1 MCTESNAN
9 SLLLI
14 GKKSMSSRL
23 TFAVFSAFDHGGFFD
38 VKWLGLGNTV
48 RDTIIRIGNNGR
60 AIEAHGGIRI

>member
-1 MCTESNAN
+1 
-9 SLLLI
+9 
-14 GKKSMSSRL
+14 MSSRL
-23 TFAVFSAFDHGGFFD
+23 TFAVFSEFDHGGLFD

>member
-1 MCTESNAN
+1 MCNESSAN

-14 GKKSMSSRL
+14 AKKSVSSRL
-23 TFAVFSAFDHGGFFD
+23 TFAVFSEFDHGGLFD

-60 AIEAHGGIRI
+60 AIEAHGGIKI